1 MGFGGLGRLTLGRL
15 GASGGGSSGPPELV
29 ADSSF
34 DSGVGWIDVSLGTA
48 VPTFAASEVSLPRPD
63 GSNIARIRQV
73 ISTEIGK
80 TYTLRT
86 DASVSTI
93 KFGVGTSALDD
104 SLLDKLA
111 FTGQT
116 IEEDFV
122 ATTTSTHI
130 SVIGTT
136 NGTTPK
142 SSFLS
147 IKKS

>member
-1 MGFGGLGRLTLGRL
+1 MVGYIGLRRAGSRGG
-15 GASGGGSSGPPELV
+15 GASAAPELV
-29 ADSSF
+29 ADS
-34 DSGVGWIDVSLGTA
+34 DYDTGVGWIDVSLGTA

-130 SVIGTT
+130 YVIGTT